1 MSNPWTNIKSILF
14 DRHLFKMIDTYCDG
28 RWLLLIRLS
37 EKISWRENRGCVG
50 FQYTT
55 PLTNISHAD
64 VATLIYTMESLV

>member
-1 MSNPWTNIKSILF
+1 
-14 DRHLFKMIDTYCDG
+14 MIDTYCDG

-37 EKISWRENRGCVG
+37 EKISWRENRGSVG

-64 VATLIYTMESLV
+64 VATMIYTMEILV